1 MAGGDISADC
11 ERDCRRSVPHATPDH
26 REEPER
32 GNKFGEDLRVAR
44 SDVARGKKQRFVEHE
59 MSGRDARECAADLSG
74 NVDRHF
80 APG

>member
-1 MAGGDISADC
+1 
-11 ERDCRRSVPHATPDH
+11 
-26 REEPER
+26 
-32 GNKFGEDLRVAR
+32 
-44 SDVARGKKQRFVEHE
+44 